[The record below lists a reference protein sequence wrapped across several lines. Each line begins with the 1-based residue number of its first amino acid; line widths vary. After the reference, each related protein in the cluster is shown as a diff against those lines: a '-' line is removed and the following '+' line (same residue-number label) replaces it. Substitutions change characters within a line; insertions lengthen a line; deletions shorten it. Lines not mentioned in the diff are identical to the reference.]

1 MEGELKRTKETINRI
16 HENKALI
23 NCINMTWTPY
33 INGKMIPNVVYYY
46 GLKEWIEHWILKEAD
61 IIEFGDVKSD
71 DFLKLV
77 VSEFWSRYGEERVEG
92 NCLK

>member
-1 MEGELKRTKETINRI
+1 MKRTKETINRI

-71 DFLKLV
+71 DFWSLLCLNFGVDMVKKELK
-77 VSEFWSRYGEERVEG
+77 G